1 MRRLVTWNVMTLDGN
16 FEGAQPWNLDHH
28 GSIWGDELERFSI
41 EQLGEV
47 GTLLFGR
54 RTYQGMADYWKEET
68 GEVAELMN
76 AVPKAVATRT
86 LETADWNNTRVL
98 KGEAV
103 ETVRALK
110 EEDGKD
116 VYVFG
121 SAELLESLDAAGLVD
136 EHRICLAPVT
146 IGAGNPLF
154 KPSGRPLHL
163 NLLEARPLT
172 NGGLILRY
180 APRTEA

>member
-1 MRRLVTWNVMTLDGN
+1 MRRLVTWNLMTLDGN
-16 FEGAQPWNLDHH
+16 FEGPQPWNLDHH
-28 GSIWGDELERFSI
+28 QSVWGDELERYSI

-54 RTYQGMADYWKEET
+54 KTYQGMADYWKDET
-68 GEVAELMN
+68 GEVADLMN

-86 LETADWNNTRVL
+86 LESADWNNTRLL

-103 ETVRALK
+103 DAVRALK
-110 EEDGKD
+110 EESGKD
-116 VYVFG
+116 IYVMG
-121 SAELLESLDAAGLVD
+121 SADLLASLDDAGLVD

-154 KPSGRPLHL
+154 KPTSRPL
-163 NLLEARPLT
+163 NMTLLDVRPLA
-172 NGGLILRY
+172 NGGVILRY
-180 APRTEA
+180 APRAQA